1 MDAQS
6 NGKKNA
12 AQKAV
17 ELIQEGMNVGLGS
30 GSTTRIAIE
39 LLAQRV
45 QTGLR
50 VKAVSSSGASAHLAT
65 ELGIEVEEFVD
76 QTLDIYLDGA
86 DEVDPEFNL
95 IREVRATYKVL
106 SLSTILLLD

>member
-17 ELIQEGMNVGLGS
+17 ELIQDGMNVGLGS

-39 LLAQRV
+39 LLARRV
-45 QTGLR
+45 QSGLNI
-50 VKAVSSSGASAHLAT
+50 KSVSSSGASAHLAI
-65 ELGIEVEEFVD
+65 ELGIEVDEFVD
-76 QTLDIYLDGA
+76 QPIDIYIDGA
-86 DEVDPEFNL
+86 RDYL
-95 IREVRATYKVL
+95 L
-106 SLSTILLLD
+106 SKLTL